1 MKRLPS
7 GSSTNRVVNWMGY
20 LGARVREFSARSH
33 HRPPERRSRG
43 VPRRS
48 RANLVHRQT
57 ARKPLRLLAQKKEPH
72 DLSEAGFFVN
82 WSVALFRNRR

>member
-1 MKRLPS
+1 MKGLPS
-7 GSSTNRVVNWMGY
+7 GALGNRIVNWMGY
-20 LGARVREFSARSH
+20 FGARVREFSARSYR
-33 HRPPERRSRG
+33 RPPERRSRG
-43 VPRRS
+43 DS
-48 RANLVHRQT
+48 RHSLADSAHRQT